1 MLLLISG
8 GLLSAQNTITVRFRS
23 AQQNTTLRK
32 TIRYFTFN
40 FNADGRLV
48 ECRIEEQ
55 REDQPRNLRRHETF
69 QDQDDHILYMRDDY
83 FQNQITKDEQLVIL
97 SREDGYSV
105 IRSGNPEGTADLFFI
120 KSGASS
126 FTQIYKDME
135 IYSIDF
141 SGHILAVHHIYH
153 DAPSILHHYNNE
165 RLDYGM
171 HGEQLFYE
179 AEYTEEYIHV
189 TYPTPDMG
197 DGNIYVY
204 IGDDYVPP
212 ADDMIR
218 AFNAFLMPGEYQGY
232 LLPFVVGYF

>member
-1 MLLLISG
+1 MLMLVSS
-8 GLLSAQNTITVRFRS
+8 GLLTAQNTITVRFRS

-32 TIRYFTFN
+32 TVRYFTFN

-69 QDQDDHILYMRDDY
+69 QDQDDHILYTRED
-83 FQNQITKDEQLVIL
+83 FSQGELTKKERRIIL
-97 SREDGYSV
+97 SKEDGYSV
-105 IRSGNPEGTADLFFI
+105 IRSADPGGTPDLFFNRRGEDDFI
-120 KSGASS
+120 K
-126 FTQIYKDME
+126 IYKNME
-135 IYSIDF
+135 ISSIEFTTDE
-141 SGHILAVHHIYH
+141 LAVHHIYH

-218 AFNAFLMPGEYQGY
+218 AFNAFLMPGEYRGY